1 MNRWILAI
9 ESYEGVQKNAVNM
22 LSGYLSGL
30 LSYTL
35 PVAIYAQILWSP
47 TIAMEDI
54 LEIVSKNPFVE
65 NE

>member
-1 MNRWILAI
+1 MIRWILAI

-30 LSYTL
+30 LSYPL